1 MSKILSKV
9 KFDEMDDVS
18 HYKNY
23 VDYLPQ
29 KIKMSMERQQNNLT
43 FGGYKQST
51 HFLFF
56 YIFIWERNLF
66 YDW

>member
-29 KIKMSMERQQNNLT
+29 KIKMSMERRQNNLT
-43 FGGYKQST
+43 FGGGYKQST

-56 YIFIWERNLF
+56 YIFIWRKTY
-66 YDW
+66 YD